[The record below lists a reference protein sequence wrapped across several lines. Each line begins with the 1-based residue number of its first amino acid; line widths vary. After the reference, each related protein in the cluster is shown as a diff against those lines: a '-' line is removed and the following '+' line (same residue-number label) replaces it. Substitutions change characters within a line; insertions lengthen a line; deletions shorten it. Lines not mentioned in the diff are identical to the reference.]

1 MKTNLFGKNLIL
13 VVIVALIML
22 SCSKKDNLVNPVV
35 VPPVT
40 QPNPTAIG
48 AIVDSGVVNASTRVM
63 KMALN
68 TQNFTLYGSNEE
80 VSYASAKVKIAF
92 YVNNDG
98 LIPSG
103 DYNFSNSYA
112 KTPFTFDSGVLLY
125 AVGSDS
131 YNTSSDQ
138 IVDGTVSVSQNGN
151 NYVFALQISLASG
164 LTASQSYG
172 GAINYADSK

>member
-1 MKTNLFGKNLIL
+1 MKTYLSVRSLILFGLVGLI
-13 VVIVALIML
+13 IL

-35 VPPVT
+35 VPTVT
-40 QPNPTAIG
+40 QSNPTAIG
-48 AIVDSGVVNASTRVM
+48 AILDSGVVNSSTRVM

-80 VSYASAKVKIAF
+80 VSYAAAKVKIAF

-103 DYNFSNSYA
+103 DYTFSNSNA
-112 KTPFTFDSGVLLY
+112 KTPFTFDSGVLIFTI
-125 AVGSDS
+125 GSDS

-138 IVDGTVSVSQNGN
+138 IVDGTVSVLQTGN

-164 LTASQSYG
+164 LTASQSYSG
-172 GAINYADSK
+172 EIAYADSK

>member
-1 MKTNLFGKNLIL
+1 MKTHLSVKNFILFG
-13 VVIVALIML
+13 IVGLFLL
-22 SCSKKDNLVNPVV
+22 SCSKKDDLVNPVV

-40 QPNPTAIG
+40 QPNPTSIG
-48 AIVDSGVVNASTRVM
+48 AILDSGVVNASTRVM

-103 DYNFSNSYA
+103 DYNFSNSDA

-138 IVDGTVSVSQNGN
+138 IVDGTVSVTQNGN
-151 NYVFALQISLASG
+151 SYVFAMQISLASG
-164 LTASQSYG
+164 LTASQSYS
-172 GAINYADSK
+172 GAIDYADSK